1 MSHALPPATADFGL
15 DQRLQPH
22 VDQNLHLLATARLN
36 DCHQQWLDLMAH
48 HPRQPESAWWG
59 ARAPG
64 TALSRR
70 DHALSLYHLHFEAAI
85 QWADAEGKLDSAQR
99 HRLAQLLT
107 PSSKIAADLRV
118 AQPVLN
124 RVDNSRLR
132 LYGTLLIQL
141 EETVLL
147 YLPAHPQPLIRF
159 EQQTDLER
167 WLIDQH
173 PDPLRTTSLDFI
185 EFGNDP
191 LTRGV
196 EPLMSTSASTGAG
209 WAALNKFFPVAPTLP
224 ESAEPTV
231 DEVTPFG
238 LLVADIPLELRRQT
252 LAREQRALDRLLGET
267 AAADLNS
274 PQRQQLAQQFDAL
287 SEARQASHDAA
298 SALLDNREP
307 LKMLEL
313 RHATNVHY
321 HALLQARIA
330 GLRIEVELQRVLDHL
345 SVEEHRRIIAL
356 LDAPERNPQLVDG
369 VIARVSLSAADQDL
383 PHIEDLH
390 GVLIIAASLALEPG
404 STESLLLYWPGQFG
418 GLQRFDS
425 RLALEQNL
433 FKRSPNDHELALHL
447 TPLKSDP
454 LAWSLDQQ
462 LYQCE
467 QQAAQILH
475 DNPLPT
481 HASERNSEMEKLREQ
496 HLPRL
501 TLPLAQARERAFA
514 ERQEQDHS
522 AALAGNLP
530 AWFDNVDGA
539 HRARIKTLISHYLV
553 AIRRAHALLER
564 ELPPRQAFAEKR
576 IDARLRTDF
585 SLGARVSVS
594 LDLPDSTV
602 WQKNLIEG
610 AAPGTPQRN
619 VLTASARRSDITL
632 EQLAQ
637 DNIDQDMWWRLLFM
651 RLKVSTEDAADRR
664 SIEAGLKPAYL
675 RKLVTELDL
684 PVRYE
689 SLIRQ
694 TFFGTPAE
702 PAFQQ
707 AWRRECLSEPWRL
720 MLKLQ
725 GEFALLQGH
734 IDSAGHDLLKIA
746 IDATTPEAYAV
757 DGQRI
762 ALLPAHLTVG
772 GEDTAH
778 QGPSTLTGVTFI
790 VEQTAG
796 LTLLY
801 LPDSSDAIFLRQY
814 ETLEQARLD
823 LFKRCADSKMVNY
836 LAGRAVSGDFASHVS
851 RIEQAQ
857 LRNFDAL
864 IGVGMAWPAT
874 TSLANHLLNVH
885 MGRLLEAHR
894 NSSRS
899 NDALYLEHCALK
911 SGALF
916 NYLKMAIG
924 MLPFIGA
931 AVALYDAWNSAN
943 LAVAAFLRGEIGQG
957 LAEVEAVLLSL
968 IDAAMD
974 VLPGTVSAPAAARLV
989 TRRRQRAAWGKPAAI
1004 PTSWQW
1010 ARQSLDRF
1018 KGYEYEH
1025 EISLAGLHPATHGVY
1040 RNVYRHVDG
1049 DFIVRQGRT
1058 YRVQLGDA
1066 PRGWRLYGTWLRGY
1080 KQPIALDES
1089 GQWNTH
1095 YAVFGT
1101 VMEGGGA
1108 GGGAVLGHLAEG
1120 MDPLWPAPI
1129 RQWLPRWWTD
1139 RQLRRQLTLTNTA
1152 DAYTRRLDT
1161 QTRSSNQLLER
1172 YNRLL
1177 ERDNQL
1183 SIAERQSLEATVDA
1197 ACLNDIGLAQELY
1210 QNVAELLPLSH
1221 GRKRLLLE
1229 DIQSRCAWAQVDRSI
1244 QRAAISRQRLL
1255 EHLNSVD
1262 ALVAQ
1267 SDATPFD
1274 DTTAHLSL
1282 MAQRKVVRKNFLK
1295 EFDHQHGLIEQANL
1309 WNSRITN
1316 RAHKAKMTAELAPL
1330 NQRFGETTHYYLRTA
1345 HILEIIT
1352 HYEAVDD
1359 LSWVYFHVQ
1368 LKEAR
1373 VKVGRALLTQHHLP
1387 DVQAS
1392 LAQRNRVIEDC
1403 LDTYAGFRRQLNA
1416 WTLGY
1421 PQHLDLEQ
1429 VKAFLDGLTK
1439 VEQHARQ
1446 AIRQRPA
1453 IKPKEAGGKQL
1464 FETED
1469 NQLLIGIESID
1480 AGTRQKRFTI
1490 EGIDGYQETWLP
1502 RSSGKYHLHAQ
1513 PAASAPPLPANVQP
1527 LLKEARKR
1535 LAGVQAYNSKV
1546 TGYARQ
1552 DMLPVDLEHMLGSEA
1567 TELSTRANAIARLSP
1582 AEPLVV
1588 QLQDQ
1593 AQELISLGRTLRIDQ
1608 SLRSRTPTEGY
1619 LDYLLQQKMLDI
1631 RKEGAMRAL
1640 GKRADGRK
1648 DFLQEYEV
1656 RDLTANPPRTL
1667 WYAHFHYTSDK
1678 VPFHDFVKAHL
1689 KLPEQRNLGL
1699 QWQQAQA
1706 TSGAQVEAIW
1716 RGDIGK
1722 PLGIQHFANL

>member
-1 MSHALPPATADFGL
+1 
-15 DQRLQPH
+15 
-22 VDQNLHLLATARLN
+22 
-36 DCHQQWLDLMAH
+36 MAH
-48 HPRQPESAWWG
+48 HPQQPESAWWG

-70 DHALSLYHLHFEAAI
+70 EHALSLYHLHFEAAI
-85 QWADAEGKLDSAQR
+85 QLAGADGKLDTAQR

-107 PSSKIAADLRV
+107 PSNKIAQGLRV

-132 LYGTLLIQL
+132 LYGTLMIQL
-141 EETVLL
+141 EETVQLL

-173 PDPLRTTSLDFI
+173 PNPLRTTSLDFI
-185 EFGNDP
+185 EFGDDP
-191 LTRGV
+191 LNRGV
-196 EPLMSTSASTGAG
+196 EPLMSTSAITGAN
-209 WAALNKFFPVAPTLP
+209 WTVLDTFFPVAPTLP
-224 ESAEPTV
+224 QSAGQTV
-231 DEVTPFG
+231 NEVAPFG
-238 LLVADIPLELRRQT
+238 LLVADIPLDLRRQT
-252 LAREQRALDRLLGET
+252 LALEQHALDRWMGDSEP
-267 AAADLNS
+267 NS
-274 PQRQQLAQQFDAL
+274 AQRQQLAQQFDAL
-287 SEARQASHDAA
+287 SEARQAGHDAA
-298 SALLDNREP
+298 SALLDSRDP

-313 RHATNVHY
+313 RHVTNVHY

-330 GLRIEVELQRVLDHL
+330 GLRIEVELQRLLNHL
-345 SVEEHRRIIAL
+345 TVEEHRRVIAL
-356 LDAPERNPQLVDG
+356 LDAPERNPQLADG
-369 VIARVSLSAADQDL
+369 VVARVSLSAADQDL
-383 PHIEDLH
+383 THIEDLH
-390 GVLIIAASLALEPG
+390 GVLVIAAPLALQPG

-418 GLQRFDS
+418 GLQHFDS

-433 FKRSPNDHELALHL
+433 FKRSPNDRELALHL
-447 TPLKSDP
+447 TPLNGDP

-481 HASERNSEMEKLREQ
+481 HARERNSEIEKLREQ

-530 AWFDNVDGA
+530 AWFNNVDDA
-539 HRARIKTLISHYLV
+539 HRTRIKALISRYLV
-553 AIRRAHALLER
+553 AMRGAHALLER

-576 IDARLRTDF
+576 LDARLRTDF
-585 SLGARVSVS
+585 SLGTRVTVS

-602 WQKNLIEG
+602 WQKTVIEG
-610 AAPGTPQRN
+610 AASGTPQRN
-619 VLTASARRSDITL
+619 ILTASARRSDISL

-637 DNIDQDMWWRLLFM
+637 DNIDQDMWWRLSFM
-651 RLKVSTEDAADRR
+651 QVKVSAGDDADRR
-664 SIEAGLKPAYL
+664 NVEAGLNPIYL

-684 PVRYE
+684 AGRYE
-689 SLIRQ
+689 MLIRQ

-725 GEFALLQGH
+725 GEFAWLQGH
-734 IDSAGHDLLKIA
+734 IDTAGHDVLKIA
-746 IDATTPEAYAV
+746 IDAATPEAYAV
-757 DGQRI
+757 DDQRI

-772 GEDTAH
+772 GEDTLH

-823 LFKRCADSKMVNY
+823 LFKRCVDSKMVNY
-836 LAGRAVSGDFASHVS
+836 LAGRALNGDFASHVS
-851 RIEQAQ
+851 RIDQAQ

-864 IGVGMAWPAT
+864 IGVGAAWPAT
-874 TSLANHLLNVH
+874 TSLADHLLNVH

-899 NDALYLEHCALK
+899 NDALYLERCALK

-924 MLPFIGA
+924 MLPFIGTA
-931 AVALYDAWNSAN
+931 AALYDAWNSAN

-974 VLPGTVSAPAAARLV
+974 VLPGTVSVPAAARLA
-989 TRRRQRAAWGKPAAI
+989 TRSRQRAALGKTAAL

-1010 ARQSLDRF
+1010 ARQSLERF
-1018 KGYEYEH
+1018 KGYEYEY
-1025 EISLAGLHPATHGVY
+1025 EISLAGLRPATHGVY
-1040 RNVYRHVDG
+1040 RNVYRHADG
-1049 DFIVRQGRT
+1049 DFIVRQGRI
-1058 YRVQLGDA
+1058 YRVQLSDA
-1066 PRGWRLYGTWLRGY
+1066 PRGWRLYGTWIRGY

-1108 GGGAVLGHLAEG
+1108 GGGAVLGHLADG

-1139 RQLRRQLTLTNTA
+1139 RQLRRQLTLSNTA
-1152 DAYTRRLDT
+1152 DAYIRRLDT
-1161 QTRSSNQLLER
+1161 QTRATNQLLEH
-1172 YNRLL
+1172 YQKLAFT
-1177 ERDNQL
+1177 ERKPLQ
-1183 SIAERQSLEATVDA
+1183 AAVDA
-1197 ACLNDIGLAQELY
+1197 ACVNDLDIAIAQY
-1210 QNVAELLPLSH
+1210 QNLTELLPLSH
-1221 GRKRLLLE
+1221 GRKRLQIE
-1229 DIQSRCAWAQVDRSI
+1229 DIRSRCAWIVVDRAI
-1244 QRAAISRQRLL
+1244 QRISVARDRLL
-1255 EHLNSVD
+1255 DHLNRID
-1262 ALVAQ
+1262 DLVAE
-1267 SDATPFD
+1267 SDATRFD
-1274 DTTAHLSL
+1274 DIATHIQL
-1282 MAQRKVVRKNFLK
+1282 MARRKLIRKEFLS
-1295 EFDHQHGLIEQANL
+1295 EFDHLHVLTEQANL
-1309 WNSRITN
+1309 WNNRITI
-1316 RAHKAKMTAELAPL
+1316 RAQKAKMAKDMTAINRDLG
-1330 NQRFGETTHYYLRTA
+1330 QSTHDYLRTA
-1345 HILEIIT
+1345 HLLEIIT
-1352 HYEAVDD
+1352 RYDAVAD
-1359 LSWVYFHVQ
+1359 LSWVYFHTQ
-1368 LKEAR
+1368 MKGAR
-1373 VKVGRALLTQHHLP
+1373 VKVGRALLTLHHLSE
-1387 DVQAS
+1387 VHAS

-1403 LDTYAGFRRQLNA
+1403 LEIYAGFRRQLNA

-1421 PQHLDLEQ
+1421 AQHLDQEQ
-1429 VKAFLDGLTK
+1429 IGLFLDGLTK
-1439 VEQHARQ
+1439 VEEQARH
-1446 AIRQRPA
+1446 AIRQRPP
-1453 IKPKEAGGKQL
+1453 IKPKEPGGRQL

-1469 NQLLIGIESID
+1469 NQLLIGTETID
-1480 AGTRQKRFTI
+1480 AGTRQRRFTV
-1490 EGIDGYQETWLP
+1490 EGLDGFRETWLP
-1502 RSSGKYHLHAQ
+1502 RSSGKFHLQ
-1513 PAASAPPLPANVQP
+1513 VQSPPSTPSLPTDVRP
-1527 LLKEARKR
+1527 LLVEARQR
-1535 LAGVQAYNSKV
+1535 LTAVTAYSNKVQ
-1546 TGYARQ
+1546 GYARQ
-1552 DMLPVDLEHMLGSEA
+1552 NMLPVDLEHMLGSEA
-1567 TELSTRANAIARLSP
+1567 TELSTRAQAIERLSP
-1582 AEPLVV
+1582 AEPVV
-1588 QLQDQ
+1588 QQLRDK
-1593 AQELISLGRTLRIDQ
+1593 ARDMRRAGRTLRIEQ
-1608 SLRSRTPTEGY
+1608 SLRSKTPGEGY
-1619 LDYLLQQKMLDI
+1619 LDYLLQEQVVDI
-1631 RKEGAMRAL
+1631 RKEGSLRPL
-1640 GKRADGRK
+1640 GKRTDGRK

-1656 RDLTANPPRTL
+1656 RDLTATPPNTL
-1667 WYAHFHYTSDK
+1667 WYAHFHYTSDT

-1689 KLPEQRNLGL
+1689 KLPAQRNLGL

-1706 TSGAQVEAIW
+1706 ASGAQVEAIW